1 LKRSVSRGHSSHAV
15 ELGAPETSLTTIKF
29 IGLDVHKETIAAA
42 VAEDSGER
50 EVRFH
55 GTIPNTPDALRRFIA
70 RLSGPGVVLRCCY
83 G

>member
-1 LKRSVSRGHSSHAV
+1 MIA
-15 ELGAPETSLTTIKF
+15 TKF
-29 IGLDVHKETIAAA
+29 IGLDVHKDTLA
-42 VAEDSGER
+42 VAVADDSGER

-83 G
+83 EAGACGYGVYRQRKRPGSRAS